1 MNTAMTEFELSLDEE
16 RVIDQLVD
24 HYLKKQQL
32 IRYYLESLQAQ
43 VFVAT
48 ESPPLSDL
56 VHSVKRRLKARG
68 HLKDKLV
75 RKLRESRDSGI
86 QFDITTENLLTRIT
100 DLGGYRIL
108 HLHTHQ
114 MAGIHENL
122 LNLLEDAN
130 WEHYEPPFAHI
141 WDEESREYFEK
152 LHIRTEVNPRLYS
165 SVHYLIRPKG
175 KSEPIVEI
183 QVRTLADE
191 IWGETDHQLN
201 YPYPHESVACREQL
215 RVLARVASSCSRL
228 VDSIMTTH
236 DEWLSQQR

>member
-1 MNTAMTEFELSLDEE
+1 MTEFKPKAEEE
-16 RVIDQLVD
+16 RLIDQLVD
-24 HYLKKQQL
+24 HYVKKQQL

-48 ESPPLSDL
+48 ESPPLSEL
-56 VHSVKRRLKARG
+56 VHSVKQRLKKPS

-75 RKLRESRDSGI
+75 RKLQDCRDNGSA
-86 QFDITTENLLTRIT
+86 FDITTDNLLTRIT

-122 LNLLEDAN
+122 LILLDDAN
-130 WEHYEPPFAHI
+130 WEHHEPPFAHI

-152 LHIRTEVNPRLYS
+152 LRIRTEVNPRLYS

-175 KSEPIVEI
+175 KTEPIVEI

-201 YPYPHESVACREQL
+201 YPHPHESVACREQL

-236 DEWLSQQR
+236 YEWLNQQR